1 MKPRVETINISRNEY
16 SVACTLYNNSIRE
29 QDNDPITIEDIKI
42 VKEGNQDS
50 VDFLDEKVRIRNIR

>member
-1 MKPRVETINISRNEY
+1 MKSRVETINISRNEY

-29 QDNDPITIEDIKI
+29 QDNDPITMEDIKI
-42 VKEGNQDS
+42 VNEGNQGS

>member
-1 MKPRVETINISRNEY
+1 MAKVQIINISRNEY

-29 QDNDPITIEDIKI
+29 EENEPITIEDIKI
-42 VKEGNQDS
+42 VNEGSQDS

>member
-1 MKPRVETINISRNEY
+1 MKSRVETVNISRNEY

-42 VKEGNQDS
+42 VKEGNQGS

>member
-1 MKPRVETINISRNEY
+1 MKSRVETVNISRNEY

-42 VKEGNQDS
+42 VKEGNQGS
-50 VDFLDEKVRIRNIR
+50 VDFLDEKVELEI

>member
-1 MKPRVETINISRNEY
+1 MAKVQIINISRNEY

-29 QDNDPITIEDIKI
+29 QENDPITIEDIKI
-42 VKEGNQDS
+42 VNEGSQDS